1 LSFTNLAYHLA
12 RFLSPSISRRA
23 TVISRCSNYP
33 AFTSLANHLTKII
46 SARRAATGIVCR
58 TRYALSHSQVRSLST
73 LFAHCSANAVH
84 APFLTS
90 EPKQWRF
97 SSRQSWSSEGFP
109 YAALF
114 TRGKH
119 CSSEEKSL
127 WPEEKDVCPCST
139 SFPRRF
145 ITFKQASLAT
155 NLMTRRCRVFVSPIL
170 RLLFLKG
177 YAELFRSAAHLLLS
191 NQVSLFLPVKAASID
206 FSWAAIISWGS

>member
-109 YAALF
+109 HAGTVAVVKTLF
-114 TRGKH
+114 TCGKH
-119 CSSEEKSL
+119 CSRVEKH
-127 WPEEKDVCPCST
+127 CSSAEYT
-139 SFPRRF
+139 VYSQQPVAPHRF

-155 NLMTRRCRVFVSPIL
+155 NLMTRRCRVFASPFL
-170 RLLFLKG
+170 RLLSLKG
-177 YAELFRSAAHLLLS
+177 YAELFCTAAHLLLS
-191 NQVSLFLPVKAASID
+191 N
-206 FSWAAIISWGS
+206 